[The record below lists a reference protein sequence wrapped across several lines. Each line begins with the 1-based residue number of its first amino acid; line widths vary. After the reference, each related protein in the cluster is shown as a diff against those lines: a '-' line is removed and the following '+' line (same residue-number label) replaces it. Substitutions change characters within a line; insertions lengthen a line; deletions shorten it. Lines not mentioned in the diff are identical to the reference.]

1 MNLTRFKIS
10 SLLSGQLQASSLQPY
25 EIMGHYVH
33 FLLWCWGV
41 PVSGTKPKWSLNNV
55 GHVHRRLCSLSSCLS
70 YLCSVWLSNWQTP
83 SFQLHHIHCTTYT
96 ALYTLHHIHST
107 IYTAPHT
114 QHYIHCTTYTALY
127 TLHHIHSTIYT
138 APGLFS
144 LGFGQMFGFAIFHA
158 F

>member
-96 ALYTLHHIHST
+96 ALYTLHQGCSVW
-107 IYTAPHT
+107 
-114 QHYIHCTTYTALY
+114 
-127 TLHHIHSTIYT
+127 
-138 APGLFS
+138 GLVKCSGLRTFTHFNKPYKCRSLAIKSWSNLCPFS
-144 LGFGQMFGFAIFHA
+144 KS
-158 F
+158 